1 MNPNL
6 LRECAQHLIETPKF
20 IQGGE
25 VSGGSTSPSSAS
37 SHTSTTSSTRYN
49 NSIQSGSTGSNSAVP
64 NKAPSVSESARQEHN
79 WIFEYRTP
87 GSSRQ
92 SLNSSRR
99 THANGRQAANASWSC
114 SFICLASADQCCP
127 PSTIERIEVYIEW
140 AGEKKKTF
148 SKEGNVRDVH
158 EKTIECFPA
167 LHAGYELLRAR
178 DGHCLFQCH
187 RTGSLWHI

>member
-49 NSIQSGSTGSNSAVP
+49 NSIQSGSAVP

-92 SLNSSRR
+92 SRSSRQSLNSGRR

-140 AGEKKKTF
+140 AGGEKKNIPKRR
-148 SKEGNVRDVH
+148 K
-158 EKTIECFPA
+158 C
-167 LHAGYELLRAR
+167 
-178 DGHCLFQCH
+178 
-187 RTGSLWHI
+187 